1 MRKSDHTADG
11 MRWYSEHS
19 HGYSE
24 YSHCRTACDLTSA
37 AAMDGVRAVSLGEGP
52 AGMRWYSEYSHGYS
66 EYSHGYSEYTHIL
79 TLSTHTADGVRAV
92 PLGEGPAGSA
102 TAEPP
107 NRRRRDHT

>member
-1 MRKSDHTADG
+1 MRKSDHTAAG

-24 YSHCRTACDLTSA
+24 YSHCRRHAILPAPQRWMACAQCRWAKSPPACAGT
-37 AAMDGVRAVSLGEGP
+37 VSTHKGTLSTHTGTL
-52 AGMRWYSEYSHGYS
+52 S
-66 EYSHGYSEYTHIL
+66 THIR

>member
-1 MRKSDHTADG
+1 
-11 MRWYSEHS
+11 
-19 HGYSE
+19 
-24 YSHCRTACDLTSA
+24 
-37 AAMDGVRAVSLGEGP
+37 MDGVRAVSLGEGP